1 MKRLVNALVSLLLC
15 LPILLQLGGC
25 ALPLPNSPTTEGIPL
40 LSQDEIIRPYA
51 KLGKIQV
58 TRESFGPDYSLS
70 PDIKAWGFTAIRQ
83 EAEKMGADAVLN
95 PEISGHTTTSGFM
108 PSTEYRA
115 TGIAIKYR

>member
-1 MKRLVNALVSLLLC
+1 MKKPVNILVSLLLC
-15 LPILLQLGGC
+15 LSLLLLLAGC
-25 ALPLPNSPTTEGIPL
+25 TLPLFNSSTGEGVPL
-40 LSQDEIIRPYA
+40 LSTEEITRPYA

-115 TGIAIKYR
+115 TGIAIKYK